1 MAAIIRVARD
11 PMDPRTIEQILPE
24 LLGLV
29 RRKFYADLP
38 ARSWFIAEPRLKK
51 VLCYPAL
58 RLADLGVE
66 LTADEYVR
74 LVTDQ
79 LVEICRSGQIQKTL
93 YTFPEWL
100 ATWFHNWVKSERTRI
115 YNRQKLGGTIGRFKV
130 TETADAVQPL
140 ADLYRLFL
148 SQQRANKA
156 RRRAK
161 SRPAQKQEALCL

>member
-1 MAAIIRVARD
+1 
-11 PMDPRTIEQILPE
+11 MDPRTTEQILPE

-66 LTADEYVR
+66 LSPDDYVR
-74 LVTDQ
+74 LVNEQ
-79 LVEICRSGQIQKTL
+79 LVEICRSGQIEKTL

-100 ATWFHNWVKSERTRI
+100 ATWFHNWIKSERTRI
-115 YNRQKLGGTIGRFKV
+115 YNRQKLGAAIGRFQV

-140 ADLYRLFL
+140 AGLYRLFL
-148 SQQRANKA
+148 SQQRARKA
-156 RRRAK
+156 RRRTK
-161 SRPAQKQEALCL
+161 VDSREKQEALCL

>member
-1 MAAIIRVARD
+1 
-11 PMDPRTIEQILPE
+11 MDPRTTEQILPE

-29 RRKFYADLP
+29 RRKFYADVP

-66 LTADEYVR
+66 LTPDEYVR
-74 LVTDQ
+74 LINDQ

-100 ATWFHNWVKSERTRI
+100 ASWLHNWIKSERTRI
-115 YNRQKLGGTIGRFKV
+115 YNRQKLGATMGRFKAAEP
-130 TETADAVQPL
+130 TDAVQPL

-148 SQQRANKA
+148 SQQRARKA
-156 RRRAK
+156 GRRHK
-161 SRPAQKQEALCL
+161 SEQQEALCL

>member
-1 MAAIIRVARD
+1 
-11 PMDPRTIEQILPE
+11 MDPRTTEQILPE

-66 LTADEYVR
+66 IGPDEYVR

-79 LVEICRSGQIQKTL
+79 LVEICRSGQVEKTL

-100 ATWFHNWVKSERTRI
+100 ATWLHNWIKSERTRI
-115 YNRQKLGGTIGRFKV
+115 YNRKKFGSAMGRFQV
-130 TETADAVQPL
+130 AESPDAVQPL

-148 SQQRANKA
+148 SQQRASKGRHRA
-156 RRRAK
+156 R
-161 SRPAQKQEALCL
+161 SRPTEKQEALCL